1 MSPILLYC
9 ITVLWALAV
18 GLFCAYK
25 DYKRTKPKMY
35 FCKNDP
41 SIEVKLINDVKVL
54 IKKDLEYQCVVLSK
68 GYPSKLYIMGK
79 DYFEENFEKKYP
91 DS

>member
-1 MSPILLYC
+1 MTPILLYC
-9 ITVLWALAV
+9 IAAFGALAV

-25 DYKRTKPKMY
+25 EYKRTKPRIY
-35 FCKNDP
+35 SYKNDP
-41 SIEVKLINDVKVL
+41 SIEVELINDVKVL
-54 IKKDLEYQCVVLSK
+54 IKKDLRYQCVVLSK